1 MKQIRQILNGKRDSK
16 TASKQQQQKLARVF
30 KGVFELVGAIPNRS
44 EKGVKDWY
52 DGMEKIVFPTIR
64 GNITLEGRAE
74 YEMKRLISTIRA
86 ATPEILSLVSSLSE
100 RGDITL
106 TL

>member
-64 GNITLEGRAE
+64 GNITLERRAE